1 MVSVKKHILQALVG
15 GLAGVLEPA
24 SVDHG
29 DIVTGLRLVGAVAL
43 GKDLLSNTHVDSC
56 SSE

>member
-1 MVSVKKHILQALVG
+1 MKKHILQALVG
-15 GLAGVLEPA
+15 GLASVLEPA
-24 SVDHG
+24 RVDHG
-29 DIVTGLRLVGAVAL
+29 DIVTGLRLIGAVAL